1 MRPAYSITK
10 HRNILRLYGT
20 IGGAAA
26 GLFVIYFITNPV
38 AQFVIF
44 LICLVLTFS
53 LLKDKYAWSVFFMTI
68 YIFLM
73 FNFLKPGD
81 FSELFIERLIDTAIA
96 GVIVFLVSYLVLP
109 VWEHQKN
116 RTFMLNYILAN
127 HKYLNAIIEILQQ
140 KNIPIQDYKISRKH
154 AVVSLANLSDNFQ
167 KMLSDPKGQQKNLE
181 NVHQFVTTSHL
192 FTAYSA
198 SLSQYAQK
206 NTVYREIDFENWKNK
221 INAEL
226 SRTIAILQK
235 QEIKKDDFA
244 ESKLTPEDLVNE
256 LLEKRKE
263 EITENEFYD
272 RRDPKNI
279 SHLTELK
286 NIRELLELI
295 YNQARDQRK
304 IAEKVTD

>member
-1 MRPAYSITK
+1 M
-10 HRNILRLYGT
+10 
-20 IGGAAA
+20 
-26 GLFVIYFITNPV
+26 GLN
-38 AQFVIF
+38 
-44 LICLVLTFS
+44 
-53 LLKDKYAWSVFFMTI
+53 
-68 YIFLM
+68 
-73 FNFLKPGD
+73 N
-81 FSELFIERLIDTAIA
+81 
-96 GVIVFLVSYLVLP
+96 
-109 VWEHQKN
+109 
-116 RTFMLNYILAN
+116 
-127 HKYLNAIIEILQQ
+127 IIEILQQ

-198 SLSQYAQK
+198 SLSQYTQK

-226 SRTIAILQK
+226 SRTIAILQR

>member
-1 MRPAYSITK
+1 
-10 HRNILRLYGT
+10 
-20 IGGAAA
+20 
-26 GLFVIYFITNPV
+26 
-38 AQFVIF
+38 
-44 LICLVLTFS
+44 
-53 LLKDKYAWSVFFMTI
+53 
-68 YIFLM
+68 
-73 FNFLKPGD
+73 
-81 FSELFIERLIDTAIA
+81 
-96 GVIVFLVSYLVLP
+96 
-109 VWEHQKN
+109 
-116 RTFMLNYILAN
+116 
-127 HKYLNAIIEILQQ
+127 
-140 KNIPIQDYKISRKH
+140 
-154 AVVSLANLSDNFQ
+154 VVSLANLSDNFQ

-263 EITENEFYD
+263 EITENEKYLNEIIALSGKVKKPNTTSDYPSTINTTAKRALFD
-272 RRDPKNI
+272 NLGRNETLANELDHKILTTKKDGWRDNIQKSKAVRNAITEVLKTHGIEDDSEVHRIFDLVKN
-279 SHLTELK
+279 
-286 NIRELLELI
+286 
-295 YNQARDQRK
+295 QRDY
-304 IAEKVTD
+304 